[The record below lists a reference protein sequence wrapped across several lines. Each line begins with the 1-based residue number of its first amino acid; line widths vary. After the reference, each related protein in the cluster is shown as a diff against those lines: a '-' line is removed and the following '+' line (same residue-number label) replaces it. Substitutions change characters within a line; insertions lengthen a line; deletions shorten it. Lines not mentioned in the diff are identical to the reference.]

1 MAPTS
6 KLHGAVGLKTRDQK
20 GRTSYSIFISFFQ
33 YVCSQHGKITLEKQ
47 WSKTPQP
54 FALQAT
60 RKDIL
65 VHDPSFTQYRTL
77 PELFPVGS
85 ICFMLGNPN
94 YGAQGKVV
102 EISAAQKGRISLEF
116 MESKVSLAL

>member
-1 MAPTS
+1 
-6 KLHGAVGLKTRDQK
+6 
-20 GRTSYSIFISFFQ
+20 
-33 YVCSQHGKITLEKQ
+33 LEKQ
-47 WSKTPQP
+47 WSKIAQP

-85 ICFMLGNPN
+85 ICFMLGHPN
-94 YGAQGKVV
+94 YGAQGTIVD
-102 EISAAQKGRISLEF
+102 ISAEQKGRITLSFLET
-116 MESKVSLAL
+116 KVLNSF